1 MCIYD
6 AHEKGEIMQA
16 QTGPRKPTNLT
27 LDPALLMEARAFGV
41 NLSQAAEA
49 GLRRAVAEAKA
60 QAWRRENAAAL
71 ASSNAWAETHGLP
84 LEKYRQF

>member
-1 MCIYD
+1 
-6 AHEKGEIMQA
+6 MQNQA
-16 QTGPRKPTNLT
+16 APRKPTNLT
-27 LDPALLMEARAFGV
+27 LDSSLLTEARSLGV

-71 ASSNAWAETHGLP
+71 ASSNAWAEAHGLP
-84 LEKYRQF
+84 LETYRQF

>member
-1 MCIYD
+1 
-6 AHEKGEIMQA
+6 MQS
-16 QTGPRKPTNLT
+16 QTAPRKPTNLT
-27 LDPALLMEARAFGV
+27 LDPSLLTEARSLGV

-60 QAWRRENAAAL
+60 QAWQHENAAAL
-71 ASSNAWAETHGLP
+71 ASSNAWAEAHGLP